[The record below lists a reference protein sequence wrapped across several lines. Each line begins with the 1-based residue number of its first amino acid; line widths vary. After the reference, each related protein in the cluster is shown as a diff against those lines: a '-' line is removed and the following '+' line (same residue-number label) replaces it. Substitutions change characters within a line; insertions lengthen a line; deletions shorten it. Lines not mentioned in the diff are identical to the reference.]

1 MPRRRKSERINARID
16 SALKKRL
23 QEKCDEE
30 GLSISQVIDR
40 AFRSF
45 VETPS
50 PAAFSSEL
58 GSMGVTHVTH
68 VLDSPT
74 HEVWMVVN
82 KKTPA

>member
-16 SALKKRL
+16 SALKKRI
-23 QEKCDEE
+23 QEKCDKE

-45 VETPS
+45 VNTPS
-50 PAAFSSEL
+50 PTGAAGASS
-58 GSMGVTHVTH
+58 GPGDMDVTH

-74 HEVWMVVN
+74 HEVWVVVN

>member
-1 MPRRRKSERINARID
+1 MARRRKSERINARID

-58 GSMGVTHVTH
+58 GSMDVTHI
-68 VLDSPT
+68 LDSPT
-74 HEVWMVVN
+74 HEVWVVVN